1 MSLSLSRDQALRKFL
16 PCSHPHTGRGVWGW
30 RGATHLESVPF
41 LPPPGPGCCHHS
53 QWAPWS
59 TWTTAASAPSLSRK
73 APGPYSD
80 LQDPIRSSPSPCSS
94 PTDPTSL
101 LPPGLCPA
109 GSLCPNALLP
119 WLSGSQ
125 VGTVVPPRGHLA
137 MSGDI
142 LGYNWYGGVAI
153 GTKWVETRCV
163 AKPPPLLGTA
173 PQTKVPNKQH
183 VEAENPALVSS
194 SPGREPS

>member
-1 MSLSLSRDQALRKFL
+1 MILLHTKEFPPVPPQDHVLGSKVNVPESVQGPGPEKIPALL
-16 PCSHPHTGRGVWGW
+16 PPLHWQRGLGMEGV
-30 RGATHLESVPF
+30 THLESVPF

-53 QWAPWS
+53 QRAPWS

-80 LQDPIRSSPSPCSS
+80 LQDPIQSSPSPCSS

-125 VGTVVPPRGHLA
+125 VGTVVPPRGYLA

-142 LGYNWYGGVAI
+142 LGYNWYGG
-153 GTKWVETRCV
+153 R
-163 AKPPPLLGTA
+163 LL
-173 PQTKVPNKQH
+173 
-183 VEAENPALVSS
+183 LVRS
-194 SPGREPS
+194 G